1 MKCRVGGWGAH
12 VSMLYGLQTVIAYYC
27 DGC

>member
-1 MKCRVGGWGAH
+1 VGGWGAH